1 MPTHKISPYS
11 ANGWVRR
18 VFSKMNDRLNQRSI
32 KMRKKTI
39 TLLVFW
45 LISIL
50 LTGCSQEPQ
59 KPEGALSV
67 AELLENPIYDT
78 QTRVYGKVSALRELA
93 CTCFFLESDR
103 ESVHVWYDTMV
114 EDGGTLRPSVS
125 VEEIE
130 NGDWVIITGE
140 LKSGG
145 DHYSLNDFWLSQIE
159 VIS

>member
-1 MPTHKISPYS
+1 
-11 ANGWVRR
+11 
-18 VFSKMNDRLNQRSI
+18 
-32 KMRKKTI
+32 MRKKTI
-39 TLLVFW
+39 TLLGIM

-93 CTCFFLESDR
+93 CTCFFLQSE
-103 ESVHVWYDTMV
+103 EGNLHVWYDTMV
-114 EDGGTLRPSVS
+114 EDNGTLRPTINVK
-125 VEEIE
+125 EIN
-130 NGDWVIITGE
+130 NGDWVVVIGE

-145 DHYSLNDFWLSQIE
+145 DHYSLNDFWLSRIDL
-159 VIS
+159 IP

>member
-1 MPTHKISPYS
+1 MPIHNNLPLL
-11 ANGWVRR
+11 NQWVRG
-18 VFSKMNDRLNQRSI
+18 VISKMNDRLNERRI

-39 TLLVFW
+39 TLLGIM

-50 LTGCSQEPQ
+50 VTGCSQEPQ

-93 CTCFFLESDR
+93 CTCFFLGSE
-103 ESVHVWYDTMV
+103 EGNLHVWYDTMV
-114 EDGGTLRPSVS
+114 EDGGNLRPSVN
-125 VEEIE
+125 VQEIN
-130 NGDWVIITGE
+130 NGDWVLVIGE

-145 DHYSLNDFWLSQIE
+145 DHYSLNGFWLSQIE
-159 VIS
+159 VIR